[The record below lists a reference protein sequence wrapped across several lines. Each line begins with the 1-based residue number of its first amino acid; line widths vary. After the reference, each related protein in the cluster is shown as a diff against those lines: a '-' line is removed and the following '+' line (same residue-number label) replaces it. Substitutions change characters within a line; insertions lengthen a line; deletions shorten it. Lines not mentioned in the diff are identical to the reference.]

1 MQHKVPFTNT
11 HDHPVYSTD
20 GTLVPPGETRM
31 VTAVAVAAAPAAPL
45 PPDALLELL
54 DNKVGDIVPNLG
66 NLDLAALQRLLAA
79 EQDGKTRKSLIEAI
93 ELHIMQA
100 EDAAKLAA
108 EPVEPDAQDAQDAPP
123 AETQDAGNGE

>member
-1 MQHKVPFTNT
+1 MHNKVPFTNT
-11 HDHPVYSTD
+11 QNHPVYSTD

-31 VTAVAVAAAPAAPL
+31 VTVVAVTAAPTAPL

-54 DNKVGDIVPNLG
+54 DNKVGDIVPNLA
-66 NLDLAALQRLLAA
+66 NLDVAALQRLLAA

-100 EDAAKLAA
+100 EDAAKLADEQA
-108 EPVEPDAQDAQDAPP
+108 EPGAPDAPDVEAQDP
-123 AETQDAGNGE
+123 GNGE